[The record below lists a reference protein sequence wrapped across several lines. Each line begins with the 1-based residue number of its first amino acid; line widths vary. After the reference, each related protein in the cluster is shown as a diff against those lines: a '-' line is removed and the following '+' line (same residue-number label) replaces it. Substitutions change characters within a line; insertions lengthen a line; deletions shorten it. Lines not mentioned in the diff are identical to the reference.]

1 MCAQVLDRQLSRG
14 MSASDSAKVI
24 RHGNTLPNSPRGR
37 LANPPLQQIIQR
49 ATAILE
55 VALPSEDLS
64 GTRLRAMIL
73 PGRAR
78 KTLACPGACGL
89 RWERCFNAQRN
100 PRRRGGRLR
109 SKFPENREF
118 NRESAKFRAALRANH
133 ILKAAV

>member
-55 VALPSEDLS
+55 VAL
-64 GTRLRAMIL
+64 LR
-73 PGRAR
+73 PVY
-78 KTLACPGACGL
+78 
-89 RWERCFNAQRN
+89 
-100 PRRRGGRLR
+100 
-109 SKFPENREF
+109 
-118 NRESAKFRAALRANH
+118 ALRFKIKTQSKMRTICAEG
-133 ILKAAV
+133 LDSSTASPPPEKQFLPLR

>member
-55 VALPSEDLS
+55 VALLTIYLTAKSSDSARSNVGLLVKSCLPPAPRPF
-64 GTRLRAMIL
+64 RLHPCDR
-73 PGRAR
+73 
-78 KTLACPGACGL
+78 LASPCWWISL
-89 RWERCFNAQRN
+89 R
-100 PRRRGGRLR
+100 PDPLRR
-109 SKFPENREF
+109 PT
-118 NRESAKFRAALRANH
+118 
-133 ILKAAV
+133 

>member
-55 VALPSEDLS
+55 VAHQLNKKTGHRIKYKKVDAETGDEVEQVNIIKGYEVGKGDYIEIDPEGPEAGAFESER
-64 GTRLRAMIL
+64 TI
-73 PGRAR
+73 
-78 KTLACPGACGL
+78 
-89 RWERCFNAQRN
+89 EVH
-100 PRRRGGRLR
+100 
-109 SKFPENREF
+109 EF
-118 NRESAKFRAALRANH
+118 A
-133 ILKAAV
+133 